1 MNYFKA
7 NSVKGSSSGTMGSVH
22 GLCDE
27 TVNRFF
33 KGTVVSR
40 ISGNYSSAEESR
52 LRPTAQFTG
61 KLRDQ

>member
-1 MNYFKA
+1 
-7 NSVKGSSSGTMGSVH
+7 MGRVH

-33 KGTVVSR
+33 KGTLVSS
-40 ISGNYSSAEESR
+40 ISGNYSSAEESH

-61 KLRDQ
+61 KEKEN